1 MNPVVTNLA
10 ETDGVMT
17 FTLSGVNV
25 SLANAIRRIILSDIP
40 CVVFRTTPYEECKME
55 IEINTTRLN
64 NELIKQRISC
74 VPIHIKDTSF
84 PIENYLVEVD
94 KKNDSDIIDYVTT
107 DDFKIKDK
115 NNGKYL
121 SNTATRDIFP
131 LDEITGDFIDIARLR
146 PRLSEE
152 IDGEHL
158 KLTSTLDI
166 GTAKQDGCFNVAC
179 TCAYGYTQDP
189 VLVNDRVSQMETDM
203 KAEGLDADTIAFKIK
218 DWKLLKAQTI
228 NIPDSFD
235 FTIESVGQF
244 DNLALVFKAAHVML
258 DKVGTFKKV
267 IQENEGL
274 IEQSDTTLSH
284 GFDIKLVGEDYTLGK
299 ALEYV
304 LYTRHFDRELATSDK
319 SLEFCGFRKPHPHI
333 DESVIR
339 LGFKDSTDKSTVVS
353 VLVEACKALEVT
365 FTSISDYFNAS
376 V

>member
-1 MNPVVTNLA
+1 M
-10 ETDGVMT
+10 D
-17 FTLSGVNV
+17 
-25 SLANAIRRIILSDIP
+25 
-40 CVVFRTTPYEECKME
+40 

-74 VPIHIKDTSF
+74 VPIHIKDTEF
-84 PIENYLVEVD
+84 PIENYVVELD

-107 DDFKIKDK
+107 GNFKIKDK
-115 NNGKYL
+115 NTGKYL
-121 SNTATRDIFP
+121 SEAATREIFP
-131 LDEITGDFIDIARLR
+131 PDEITGDFIDIARLR
-146 PRLSEE
+146 PRLSED

-166 GTAKQDGCFNVAC
+166 STAKQDGCFNVAS

-189 VLVNDRVSQMETDM
+189 VLVNDRIIQMEADM
-203 KAEGLDADTIAFKIK
+203 KAQGLDADTIAFKIK
-218 DWKLLKAQTI
+218 DWTLLKAQTI

-244 DNLALVFKAAHVML
+244 DNMSLVFKAAHVML
-258 DKVGTFKKV
+258 DKVGAFKKA

-299 ALEYV
+299 AIEYV
-304 LYTRHFDRELATSDK
+304 LYTRHYDRESATSDK

-333 DESVIR
+333 DESIIR
-339 LGFKDSTDKSTVVS
+339 LGFKDSTDKSTIV
-353 VLVEACKALEVT
+353 
-365 FTSISDYFNAS
+365 
-376 V
+376 

>member
-74 VPIHIKDTSF
+74 VPIHIKDTTF
-84 PIENYLVEVD
+84 PIENFVVEVD

-107 DDFKIKDK
+107 GDFKIKDK
-115 NNGKYL
+115 NTGKYL
-121 SNTATRDIFP
+121 SAAATREIFP
-131 LDEITGDFIDIARLR
+131 PDEITGDFIDIARLR
-146 PRLSEE
+146 PRLSED

-158 KLTSTLDI
+158 KLTSTFDI
-166 GTAKQDGCFNVAC
+166 GTAKQDGCFNVVC

-189 VLVNDRVSQMETDM
+189 VLVNDRVTQMESDM
-203 KAEGLDADTIAFKIK
+203 KAEGLDADTIDFKIK
-218 DWKLLKAQTI
+218 DWKLLRAQTI

-235 FTIESVGQF
+235 FTIESIGQF
-244 DNLALVFKAAHVML
+244 DNMSLVFKAARVML
-258 DKVGTFKKV
+258 DKVATFKKV

-274 IEQSDTTLSH
+274 IEQSDTTLPH
-284 GFDIKLVGEDYTLGK
+284 GFDIKLIGEDYTLGK

-304 LYTRHFDRELATSDK
+304 LYTRHYDRESAKSDK

-333 DESVIR
+333 DESIIR
-339 LGFKDSTDKSTVVS
+339 LGFKDSTEKSTVVS

-365 FTSISDYFNAS
+365 FTSVSHYFKASD
-376 V
+376 

>member
-25 SLANAIRRIILSDIP
+25 SLANAIRRIVLSDIP
-40 CVVFRTTPYEECKME
+40 CVVFRTTPYEECKMD

-74 VPIHIKDTSF
+74 VPIHIKDTEF
-84 PIENYLVEVD
+84 PIENYVVELD

-107 DDFKIKDK
+107 GNFKIKDK
-115 NNGKYL
+115 NTGKYL
-121 SNTATRDIFP
+121 SEAATREIFP
-131 LDEITGDFIDIARLR
+131 PDEITGDFIDIARLR
-146 PRLSEE
+146 PRLSED

-166 GTAKQDGCFNVAC
+166 STAKQDGCFNVAS

-189 VLVNDRVSQMETDM
+189 VLVNDRIIQMEADM
-203 KAEGLDADTIAFKIK
+203 KAQGLDADTIAFKIK
-218 DWKLLKAQTI
+218 DWTLLKAQTI

-244 DNLALVFKAAHVML
+244 DNMSLVFKAAHVML
-258 DKVGTFKKV
+258 DKVGAFKKA

-299 ALEYV
+299 AIEYV
-304 LYTRHFDRELATSDK
+304 LYTRHYDRESATSDK

-333 DESVIR
+333 DESIIR
-339 LGFKDSTDKSTVVS
+339 LGFKDSTDKSTIVS
-353 VLVEACKALEVT
+353 VLVEACKALEVA
-365 FTSISDYFNAS
+365 FMSMSDFFKAS
-376 V
+376 D

>member
-10 ETDGVMT
+10 ETDGIMT

-25 SLANAIRRIILSDIP
+25 SLANALRRIILSDSP
-40 CVVFRTTPYEECKME
+40 CVVFRTTPYDECKME
-55 IEINTTRLN
+55 IEVNTSRLN

-74 VPIHIKDTSF
+74 VPIHISDTSF
-84 PIENYLVEVD
+84 PIENYVVEVD
-94 KKNDSDIIDYVTT
+94 KKNESDIIDYVTT
-107 DDFKIKDK
+107 EDFKIKDK
-115 NNGKYL
+115 NTGKYL
-121 SNTATRDIFP
+121 TQAATRDIFP
-131 LDEITGDFIDIARLR
+131 PDEITGDFIDIARLR
-146 PRLSEE
+146 PRLSED

-189 VLVNDRVSQMETDM
+189 VLVNDKVTQMESEM
-203 KAEGLDADTIAFKIK
+203 KAQGLDADTIAFKIK

-235 FTIESVGQF
+235 FTIETVGQF
-244 DNLALVFKAAHVML
+244 DNMSLVFKSAHVML
-258 DKVGTFKKV
+258 DKVATFKKV

-274 IEQSDTTLSH
+274 INQSDTTLPN

-304 LYTRHFDRELATSDK
+304 LYSRHYDRQSTTSDK

-333 DESVIR
+333 DESLIR
-339 LGFKDSTDKSTVVS
+339 LGFKDATDKSTVVAI
-353 VLVEACKALEVT
+353 LVEACKALEVT
-365 FTSISDYFNAS
+365 FNSISEYFKK
-376 V
+376 VD

>member
-10 ETDGVMT
+10 ETDGIMT

-25 SLANAIRRIILSDIP
+25 SLSNALRRIILSDIP
-40 CVVFRTTPYEECKME
+40 CVVFRTTPYDECKME
-55 IEINTTRLN
+55 IEINTSRLN

-74 VPIHIKDTSF
+74 VPIHISDTSF
-84 PIENYLVEVD
+84 PIENYVVEVD
-94 KKNDSDIIDYVTT
+94 KKNESDIIDYVTT
-107 DDFKIKDK
+107 EDFKIKDK
-115 NNGKYL
+115 NTGKYL
-121 SNTATRDIFP
+121 SQAATREIFP
-131 LDEITGDFIDIARLR
+131 PDEITGDFIDIARLR
-146 PRLSEE
+146 PRLSED

-189 VLVNDRVSQMETDM
+189 VLVNDKVTQMEAEM

-235 FTIESVGQF
+235 FTIETVGQF
-244 DNLALVFKAAHVML
+244 DNMSLVFKAAHVML
-258 DKVGTFKKV
+258 DKVGAFKKV

-274 IEQSDTTLSH
+274 ITQTDTTLPH
-284 GFDIKLVGEDYTLGK
+284 GFDIKLIGEDYTLGK

-304 LYTRHFDRELATSDK
+304 LYTRHYDRQSTTSDK

-333 DESVIR
+333 DESIIR
-339 LGFKDSTDKSTVVS
+339 LGFKDATDKSTVVAI
-353 VLVEACKALEVT
+353 LVEACKALEVT
-365 FTSISDYFNAS
+365 FNSISEYFKK
-376 V
+376 VD